1 MSDRPTVMHRLLALA
16 VLFVLVASG
25 CGDDGETATSDD
37 PSGDSGTRPSVAGDW
52 VLRSLTVDGT
62 AVSLPDGELEITIQL
77 GEISGNLGCNSFF
90 GEIDAADDGTLT
102 LGAIGQT
109 EMACLDD
116 GRMEFEAAYG
126 QALGSVTAW
135 AVDPAGMTLS
145 GDTVEIRYEQAPP
158 PVHQPLEGTVWHFD
172 TIYSGEGVDRAAEN
186 RAGMEGVTL
195 VIERGESVLAG
206 PDCAGTVSTVEYA
219 DGRDGAFEVTSAG
232 AIDTSPACEIVAI
245 ASAGITESTGF
256 MIDENR
262 LTFIGAAGETVGFSA
277 RP

>member
-1 MSDRPTVMHRLLALA
+1 MRRLLALA
-16 VLFVLVASG
+16 VLCLVVAAA
-25 CGDDGETATSDD
+25 CGDEVDSVTTDD
-37 PSGDSGTRPSVAGDW
+37 PGDDAGTRPSVAGDW
-52 VLRSLTVDGT
+52 ILRSLTVDGT

-77 GEISGNLGCNSFF
+77 GEMSGNLGCNSFF

-109 EMACLDD
+109 EMACLED

-158 PVHQPLEGTVWHFD
+158 PVHQRLEGTVWHFD
-172 TIYSGEGVDRAAEN
+172 TVYSGEGVERAATN
-186 RAGMEGVTL
+186 RADMEGVTL
-195 VIERGESVLAG
+195 VIERGEAVLAG
-206 PDCAGTVSTVEYA
+206 PDCAAVSTVEYA
-219 DGRDGAFEVTSAG
+219 DGRDGAFEVTSAV

-262 LTFIGAAGETVGFSA
+262 LTFIGAVGETVGFSA